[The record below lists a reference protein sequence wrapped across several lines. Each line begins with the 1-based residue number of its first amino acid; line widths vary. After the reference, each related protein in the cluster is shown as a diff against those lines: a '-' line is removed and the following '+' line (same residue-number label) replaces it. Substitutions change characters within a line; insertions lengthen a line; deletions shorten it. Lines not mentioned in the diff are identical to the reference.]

1 MDQNCRFDRGEL
13 NRPINAT
20 DGELKWKYRTN
31 GQIFSSPVITDG
43 ILFVGSN
50 DKNLY
55 AIDAATGKMNWKTN
69 LGGAVFSSPAVTTGS
84 VYVGSSDGN
93 MYALNRD
100 GTIRW
105 KYSVGKNVKVWTS
118 PTASQGR
125 LYFGSHAGKVVV
137 LEEK

>member
-1 MDQNCRFDRGEL
+1 
-13 NRPINAT
+13 
-20 DGELKWKYRTN
+20 
-31 GQIFSSPVITDG
+31 
-43 ILFVGSN
+43 VGSN

-105 KYSVGKNVKVWTS
+105 KHSVGKNVKVWTS